1 MVRPARDITTAGMKL
16 VSRLCV
22 CVCATVAAGLRA
34 RSANVYMSD
43 CQIERGSHVL
53 TGVCVFFFPKIEVRQ
68 TDRLFGRNETE
79 RVRGKMRERES
90 RSESN

>member
-53 TGVCVFFFPKIEVRQ
+53 TGVCVFFFFENRGE
-68 TDRLFGRNETE
+68 TDGP
-79 RVRGKMRERES
+79 VIREE
-90 RSESN
+90 